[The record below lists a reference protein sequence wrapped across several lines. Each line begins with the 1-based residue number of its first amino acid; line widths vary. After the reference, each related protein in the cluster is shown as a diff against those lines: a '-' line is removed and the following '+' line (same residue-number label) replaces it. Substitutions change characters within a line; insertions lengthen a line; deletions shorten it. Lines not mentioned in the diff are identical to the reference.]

1 MVIFHSY
8 VSLPEGI
15 NFLNDGWTL
24 ALKFRKPWVF
34 FLPSNI
40 REKSHDNR
48 YQMLPTNMGFY
59 HCCSDQFRHP
69 ITGKVI
75 VTSWFLMFL
84 CKHPRQLIAKKTH
97 GIGGL
102 GENPNTSKTGWISN
116 YQGVEAV
123 ETQISWYNSQSL
135 VSMVTEAPVNFIS
148 WQPCK
153 RDRLLPCSLIQSNS
167 VRQASNWSNQQNYP
181 RNSSGDSVH
190 VDHSAPFSP
199 ATHQTIAVHT

>member
-1 MVIFHSY
+1 MVIFYSY

-24 ALKFRKPWVF
+24 ALKFRKPWF
-34 FLPSNI
+34 FFSYLQIYGKNHMTIIDPRFCHKHGI
-40 REKSHDNR
+40 
-48 YQMLPTNMGFY
+48 L
-59 HCCSDQFRHP
+59 HCCTDQFRHP

-84 CKHPRQLIAKKTH
+84 CKHPRQLISKKTH

-102 GENPNTSKTGWISN
+102 GENPKTSKTGWISN

-135 VSMVTEAPVNFIS
+135 VPMITEAPVNFIS

-190 VDHSAPFSP
+190 VDHSA
-199 ATHQTIAVHT
+199 QQHTRQ

>member
-59 HCCSDQFRHP
+59 HCCTDQFRHP
-69 ITGKVI
+69 ITGQVI

-84 CKHPRQLIAKKTH
+84 CKHPRQLISKKHMELVGWVKTLKH
-97 GIGGL
+97 LKLVGYQIIRGL
-102 GENPNTSKTGWISN
+102 RRLRPRLADITPRAWCPWSLKPPSISSHDSPVSETGCFP
-116 YQGVEAV
+116 
-123 ETQISWYNSQSL
+123 T
-135 VSMVTEAPVNFIS
+135 P
-148 WQPCK
+148 
-153 RDRLLPCSLIQSNS
+153 
-167 VRQASNWSNQQNYP
+167 
-181 RNSSGDSVH
+181 
-190 VDHSAPFSP
+190 
-199 ATHQTIAVHT
+199 